1 MNKKSTTSSASANR
15 LERLRKQ
22 LGKQAKRLVEALR
35 LLSATDRRHK
45 ARRARLKALLADMK
59 DQEKTIRERLGEI
72 PDETERT
79 QLERRLQILRQ
90 QRKKAVTMF
99 KERQDSDR

>member
-1 MNKKSTTSSASANR
+1 
-15 LERLRKQ
+15 
-22 LGKQAKRLVEALR
+22 
-35 LLSATDRRHK
+35 
-45 ARRARLKALLADMK
+45 MK